1 MTVGPAVSTD
11 RTAHGD
17 VPAAK
22 RTKLGLYVTAKE
34 AYELWRSEP
43 ETVVVLDVR
52 TPAELIF
59 VGSAP
64 MAWSAPVAE
73 QTYHWEP
80 EKRTFPMRVLA
91 DFTARVERITSRD
104 ATLLV
109 MCRSGGRSAAA
120 VDMLSEAGFTRVF
133 QILDGFE
140 GDPVG
145 EAGSVFAGLRLKNG
159 WKNSGCPWS
168 YKLDPDRLLWP
179 EIPNDG

>member
-1 MTVGPAVSTD
+1 
-11 RTAHGD
+11 

-22 RTKLGLYVTAKE
+22 RTKPGLYVTAKE
-34 AYELWRSEP
+34 ANELWRSDP

-73 QTYHWEP
+73 QTYSWDP
-80 EKRTFPMRVLA
+80 EKRDFGMRALP
-91 DFTARVERITSRD
+91 DFNARVERITSRD

-120 VDMLSEAGFTRVF
+120 VDLLSDAGFTRVF

-140 GDPVG
+140 GDRVG
-145 EAGSVFAGLRLKNG
+145 EAGSVFTGQRLKNG

-168 YKLDPDRLLWP
+168 YELDPERLLWP
-179 EIPNDG
+179 ENPGPVQGLTP